1 MRTTIVAPG
10 RQLAPFVRKF
20 TFVEADEQATRV
32 LVPDGTVIAGFRFG
46 GHACVVDDA
55 AGLVRMPD
63 ASFAGLRGTARRMRT
78 SAGGGVVLASFHA
91 GAAAAFFRAP
101 QHELYG
107 ATVPLDVL
115 APRGAVDETAER
127 VREAK
132 DHAAKVAAFEAF
144 LLARLDA
151 ARIDPLVTEA
161 ARRVAS
167 DPAGVRVAPLA
178 HALGLSQ
185 DRLEKRFRRAVG
197 TTPKQLASIVRLR
210 RAVDGYRAGGTLTR
224 TALDAG
230 YFDQSH
236 FNRAFR
242 AATGLTPRAFFGG
255 GEHC

>member
-1 MRTTIVAPG
+1 MRTTVVPPSP
-10 RQLAPFVRKF
+10 RLAPFVRQF

-32 LVPDGTVIAGFRFG
+32 LIPDGTAIAGFRFG
-46 GHACVVDDA
+46 GHACVVED
-55 AGLVRMPD
+55 GGVVRMPD
-63 ASFAGLRGTARRMRT
+63 ASFAGVRDRARRMRT
-78 SAGGGVVLASFHA
+78 SAGGGVVLASFRP

-107 ATVPLDVL
+107 ETVPLDVL
-115 APRGAVDETAER
+115 AARAAVEETAER
-127 VREAK
+127 VREAT
-132 DHAAKVAAFEAF
+132 DHAARVAAFEAF

-151 ARIDPLVTEA
+151 GRVDALVAEA

-167 DPAGVRVAPLA
+167 DPAGVRAAPLA
-178 HALGLSQ
+178 SALGLSQ

-197 TTPKQLASIVRLR
+197 TTPKRLASILRLR
-210 RAVDGYRAGGTLTR
+210 RAVEAYRAGETLTR
-224 TALDAG
+224 TAADAG

-242 AATGLTPRAFFGG
+242 AATGLTPRAFFGA